1 MSELSKSIMD
11 LLRKMPELFS
21 CYGYSPVGSMSTP
34 KLTLMPVSSSP
45 TAALALTSGTAKRKA
60 KVKKTSPLKKSTAT
74 KILRT

>member
-21 CYGYSPVGSMSTP
+21 LYGYSQVGSMSTP

-45 TAALALTSGTAKRKA
+45 L
-60 KVKKTSPLKKSTAT
+60 VSPPAPQNKSTAV
-74 KILRT
+74 ILFVPLVRSCGLNP